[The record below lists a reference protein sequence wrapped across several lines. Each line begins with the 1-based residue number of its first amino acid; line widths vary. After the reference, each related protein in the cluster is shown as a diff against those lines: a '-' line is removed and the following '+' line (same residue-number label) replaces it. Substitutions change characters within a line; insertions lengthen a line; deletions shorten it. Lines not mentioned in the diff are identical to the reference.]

1 MKKLKLSPRQNN
13 LNELRELAAQE
24 KKKVNA
30 RHLEDWGDD
39 DFLEYWIKRMKDN
52 LNIPYVPFTRDY
64 QTIQM
69 CRGFG
74 FNNHQIK
81 LMIDYL
87 TSGKAKYPA
96 VKNFYVLSSTYVN
109 FVYQRALK
117 WKMG

>member
-1 MKKLKLSPRQNN
+1 MKINTKRPDNYKKHSFIKRNDGT
-13 LNELRELAAQE
+13 
-24 KKKVNA
+24 KKVFTK
-30 RHLEDWGDD
+30 RCDEWEDI
-39 DFLEYWIKRMKDN
+39 DFLDYWTKRMKDN
-52 LNIPYVPFTRDY
+52 LKIPYVPFARDY
-64 QTIQM
+64 QTVEM
-69 CRGFG
+69 CRSFG

-87 TSGKAKYPA
+87 TSGKAKYPQ